1 MIYAYLTVK
10 VYMIVW

>member
-1 MIYAYLTVK
+1 MLYVHLTVK

>member
-1 MIYAYLTVK
+1 MYVYMTVK

>member
-1 MIYAYLTVK
+1 MYVYLTVK

>member
-1 MIYAYLTVK
+1 MMYVYMTVK